1 MKLPAYKDVLK
12 MSDSVI
18 KKTLAPVKAAR
29 ARKQAELEMCK
40 LDEEI
45 ATSEAEILEKC
56 CGEDIDFAKLIDMQD
71 SLALAERKKKQYQK
85 ILDEMFPE

>member
-12 MSDSVI
+12 MNEGLV

-40 LDEEI
+40 LDEDI
-45 ATSEAEILEKC
+45 ATREMAILEMCFKN
-56 CGEDIDFAKLIDMQD
+56 DIDFGWLIDMQD
-71 SLALAERKKKQYQK
+71 SLALSERKKGQYKK
-85 ILDEMFPE
+85 IINEMFPE

>member
-12 MSDSVI
+12 MNDGLI

-40 LDEEI
+40 LDEDI
-45 ATSEAEILEKC
+45 AVKEEAILEMC
-56 CGEDIDFAKLIDMQD
+56 CADDVDFRQLIEMQD
-71 SLALAERKKKQYQK
+71 ELALSERKKGQYKK